1 MSAYRFVVREH
12 EGKKTF
18 GLGVDRKI
26 ILKWNIQMDCGKM

>member
-12 EGKKTF
+12 ERKKIF
-18 GLGVDRKI
+18 DLGVDSKI